1 MIGCAYSIR
10 PTGAEGISF
19 GRFPRIAFA
28 AANSIRGYYRSVP
41 PGRIAKMVQGGQ
53 EPIYDNNETGC
64 PGLALETCD
73 YTNLNPP
80 RAPLAEGAI
89 ENSPG

>member
-1 MIGCAYSIR
+1 
-10 PTGAEGISF
+10 
-19 GRFPRIAFA
+19 
-28 AANSIRGYYRSVP
+28 
-41 PGRIAKMVQGGQ
+41 MVQGGQ

-80 RAPLAEGAI
+80 RAPLPEGAN